1 MLTSLSLTSGI
12 FAFSNKAILGLL
24 LNNLALFPYTK
35 VSKLVKNGVIVSDN
49 PMDYLLLYRNA
60 SEVYSDRV
68 HACIPTLAFGN
79 IARLFSNSPR
89 IALFENAKIPDVRK
103 RLMIRIN
110 NILFFKNI
118 FQFFFYPIMLRFF
131 NIQYYIRC

>member
-1 MLTSLSLTSGI
+1 MGSEMCIRDSH
-12 FAFSNKAILGLL
+12 KP
-24 LNNLALFPYTK
+24 FPYTK

-79 IARLFSNSPR
+79 KARLFSNSPR
-89 IALFENAKIPDVRK
+89 IALFENAKIPDVREKTCQHRRIK
-103 RLMIRIN
+103 RNAGQTNCISSFIITVIKRMVI
-110 NILFFKNI
+110 
-118 FQFFFYPIMLRFF
+118 
-131 NIQYYIRC
+131 

>member
-1 MLTSLSLTSGI
+1 MSIEFYSYH
-12 FAFSNKAILGLL
+12 KP
-24 LNNLALFPYTK
+24 FPYTK

-79 IARLFSNSPR
+79 KARLFSNSPR
-89 IALFENAKIPDVRK
+89 IALFENAKIPDVRE
-103 RLMIRIN
+103 RLVSIEGLKEMQDKQIAF
-110 NILFFKNI
+110 LASLL
-118 FQFFFYPIMLRFF
+118 Q
-131 NIQYYIRC
+131 

>member
-1 MLTSLSLTSGI
+1 MCI
-12 FAFSNKAILGLL
+12 RDRP
-24 LNNLALFPYTK
+24 FPYTK

-79 IARLFSNSPR
+79 KARLFSNSPR
-89 IALFENAKIPDVRK
+89 IALFENAKIPDVRE
-103 RLMIRIN
+103 RLVSIEGLKEMQDKQIAF
-110 NILFFKNI
+110 LASLL
-118 FQFFFYPIMLRFF
+118 Q
-131 NIQYYIRC
+131 